1 METDQYLSKVEE
13 NPAESETYS
22 FRDFFFYYGGELYVD
37 YKFVRDYLNMDVIEN
52 SGKSMQVAFNGK
64 SIDVKQESLKID
76 KAAFFEKREIRA
88 FR

>member
-1 METDQYLSKVEE
+1 M
-13 NPAESETYS
+13 
-22 FRDFFFYYGGELYVD
+22 D